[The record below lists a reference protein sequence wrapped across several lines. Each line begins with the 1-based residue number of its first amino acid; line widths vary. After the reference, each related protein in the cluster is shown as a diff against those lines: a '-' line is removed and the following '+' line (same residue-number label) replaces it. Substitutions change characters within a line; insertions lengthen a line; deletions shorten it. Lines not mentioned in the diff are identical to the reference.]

1 MMESNVLKYIVKTL
15 VVVAILALIIIGV
28 RRCKSAEDKLEGYE
42 TNWIALSNENNK
54 NAKSSKLYEFKLSQ
68 LKYINDSLM
77 NAMDSVRKS
86 LNIKDKN
93 TKGLC
98 YVKSTILI
106 HDTVLVNRIR
116 DGDNSISIDTTINKK
131 WYQIQLDYRGSK
143 CNECKDTLIVSP
155 KVTSE
160 KYVVISTQKEYVD
173 TPKKFWIQRIF
184 QKKDEVI
191 DVKVV
196 ETNPYIYSNENRFVK
211 VIK

>member
-1 MMESNVLKYIVKTL
+1 MNNTKIEKLLIAL
-15 VVVAILALIIIGV
+15 V
-28 RRCKSAEDKLEGYE
+28 
-42 TNWIALSNENNK
+42 IALSVLLCVSIYIERCRISQNKANEANLKAYIALNDTLK
-54 NAKSSKLYEFKLSQ
+54 TTNRMFEFKASQ
-68 LKYINDSLM
+68 LNYLNDSLVNQM
-77 NAMDSVRKS
+77 NIIRKS
-86 LNIKDKN
+86 IGVKDKN
-93 TKGLC
+93 LKGLG
-98 YVKSTILI
+98 YIKSTVRI

-116 DGDNSISIDTTINKK
+116 DGDKTLSIDTTINKK

>member
-1 MMESNVLKYIVKTL
+1 MKRTCIEIIVACILLFILLFCVRQCQSN
-15 VVVAILALIIIGV
+15 LA
-28 RRCKSAEDKLEGYE
+28 KLEGYE

-68 LKYINDSLM
+68 IKYINDSLM

-93 TKGLC
+93 TKGLG

-116 DGDNSISIDTTINKK
+116 DGDKTISIDTTINKK

>member
-54 NAKSSKLYEFKLSQ
+54 NAKSSKAYELKISQ
-68 LKYINDSLM
+68 MKYINDSLM
-77 NAMDSVRKS
+77 NAIDSVRRS

-93 TKGLC
+93 TKGLG

-116 DGDNSISIDTTINKK
+116 DGDKTISIDTTINKK

-196 ETNPYIYSNENRFVK
+196 ETNPYIYSNEDRFVK

>member
-1 MMESNVLKYIVKTL
+1 MKRTCIEIIVACILLFILLFCVRQCQSN
-15 VVVAILALIIIGV
+15 LA
-28 RRCKSAEDKLEGYE
+28 KLEGYE

-54 NAKSSKLYEFKLSQ
+54 NAKSSKAYELKISQ
-68 LKYINDSLM
+68 MKYINDSLM
-77 NAMDSVRKS
+77 NAMDSVRRS

-93 TKGLC
+93 TKGLG

-196 ETNPYIYSNENRFVK
+196 ETNPYIYSNEDRFVK

>member
-15 VVVAILALIIIGV
+15 VVVAILVSIIIGV

-42 TNWIALSNENNK
+42 NNWIALSNENNK

-93 TKGLC
+93 LKGLG
-98 YVKSTILI
+98 YIKSTVRI

-116 DGDNSISIDTTINKK
+116 DGDKTLSIDTVINKK
-131 WYQIQLDYRGSK
+131 WYQIEIDYRGSK

>member
-1 MMESNVLKYIVKTL
+1 MSLNRVIRVS

-93 TKGLC
+93 TKGLG

-173 TPKKFWIQRIF
+173 TPKQFWIQRIF

-196 ETNPYIYSNENRFVK
+196 ETNPYIYSNEDRFVK

>member
-1 MMESNVLKYIVKTL
+1 MESNVLKYIVKTL
-15 VVVAILALIIIGV
+15 IVVAILALIIIGV

-93 TKGLC
+93 TKGLG

-116 DGDNSISIDTTINKK
+116 DGDKTISIDTTINKK

>member
-1 MMESNVLKYIVKTL
+1 MKRTCIEIIVACILLFILLFCVRQCQSN
-15 VVVAILALIIIGV
+15 LA
-28 RRCKSAEDKLEGYE
+28 KLEGYE
-42 TNWIALSNENNK
+42 NNWIALSNENNK
-54 NAKSSKLYEFKLSQ
+54 NAKSSKAYELKISQ
-68 LKYINDSLM
+68 MKYINDSLM
-77 NAMDSVRKS
+77 NAMDSVRRS

-93 TKGLC
+93 TKGLG

-116 DGDNSISIDTTINKK
+116 DGDKTISIDTTINKK

>member
-1 MMESNVLKYIVKTL
+1 MSLNRVIRVS

-42 TNWIALSNENNK
+42 NNWIALSNENNK

-93 TKGLC
+93 TKGLG

-196 ETNPYIYSNENRFVK
+196 ETNPYIYSNEDRFVK

>member
-1 MMESNVLKYIVKTL
+1 MKRTCIEIIVACILLFILLFCVRQCQSN
-15 VVVAILALIIIGV
+15 LA
-28 RRCKSAEDKLEGYE
+28 KLEGYE

-54 NAKSSKLYEFKLSQ
+54 NAKSSKAYELKISQ
-68 LKYINDSLM
+68 MKYINDSLM
-77 NAMDSVRKS
+77 NAMDSVRRS

-93 TKGLC
+93 TKGLG

-116 DGDNSISIDTTINKK
+116 DGDKTISIDTTINKK

-173 TPKKFWIQRIF
+173 IPKKFWIQRIF

-196 ETNPYIYSNENRFVK
+196 ETNPYIYSNEDRFVK

>member
-15 VVVAILALIIIGV
+15 VVVDILALIIIGV
-28 RRCKSAEDKLEGYE
+28 RRCKSAEDRLEGYE
-42 TNWIALSNENNK
+42 NNWIALSNENNK

-93 TKGLC
+93 TKGLG

>member
-1 MMESNVLKYIVKTL
+1 MESNVLKYIVKTL

-42 TNWIALSNENNK
+42 NNWIALSNENNK

-93 TKGLC
+93 TKGLG

>member
-1 MMESNVLKYIVKTL
+1 MKRTCIEIIVACILLFILLFCVRQCQSN
-15 VVVAILALIIIGV
+15 LA
-28 RRCKSAEDKLEGYE
+28 KLEGYE

-93 TKGLC
+93 TKGLG

-173 TPKKFWIQRIF
+173 TPKQFWIQRIF

>member
-1 MMESNVLKYIVKTL
+1 MKSLALKYIAKIL
-15 VVVAILALIIIGV
+15 IVVAILALIIIGV
-28 RRCKSAEDKLEGYE
+28 NRCKSAEDKLEGYE
-42 TNWIALSNENNK
+42 NNWIALSNENNK

-93 TKGLC
+93 TKGLG

-196 ETNPYIYSNENRFVK
+196 ETNPYIYSNEDRFVK

>member
-1 MMESNVLKYIVKTL
+1 MESNVLKYIVKTL

-28 RRCKSAEDKLEGYE
+28 NRCKSAEDKLEGYE

-54 NAKSSKLYEFKLSQ
+54 NAKSSKAYELKISQ
-68 LKYINDSLM
+68 MKYINDSLM

-93 TKGLC
+93 TKGLG

-191 DVKVV
+191 DVKVI

>member
-28 RRCKSAEDKLEGYE
+28 NRCKSAEDKLEGYE
-42 TNWIALSNENNK
+42 NNWIALSNENNK

-93 TKGLC
+93 TKGLG

-160 KYVVISTQKEYVD
+160 KYVVISTQKEYID

-196 ETNPYIYSNENRFVK
+196 ETNPYIYSNEDRFVK

>member
-54 NAKSSKLYEFKLSQ
+54 NSKSSKLYEFKLSQ

-93 TKGLC
+93 TKGLG

-116 DGDNSISIDTTINKK
+116 DGDKTISIDTTINKK

-196 ETNPYIYSNENRFVK
+196 ETNPYIYSNEDRFVK

>member
-1 MMESNVLKYIVKTL
+1 MMESNVLKHIVKTL
-15 VVVAILALIIIGV
+15 VVVAILVLIIIGV

-93 TKGLC
+93 TKGLG

-184 QKKDEVI
+184 QKKNEVI

-196 ETNPYIYSNENRFVK
+196 ETNPYIYSNGNRFVK

>member
-68 LKYINDSLM
+68 LKYINDSLT

-93 TKGLC
+93 LKGLG
-98 YVKSTILI
+98 YIKSTVRI

-116 DGDNSISIDTTINKK
+116 DGDKTLSIDTVINKK
-131 WYQIQLDYRGSK
+131 WYQIEIDYKGSK
-143 CNECKDTLIVSP
+143 CSECKDTLIVSP

-196 ETNPYIYSNENRFVK
+196 ETNPYIYSNEDRFVK

>member
-1 MMESNVLKYIVKTL
+1 MKIEKILITL
-15 VVVAILALIIIGV
+15 V
-28 RRCKSAEDKLEGYE
+28 
-42 TNWIALSNENNK
+42 IALTILLCISIYIDRCRIAQNKSNEANLKAYIALNDTLRST
-54 NAKSSKLYEFKLSQ
+54 NRMFEFKTSQ
-68 LKYINDSLM
+68 LNYINDSLV
-77 NAMDSVRKS
+77 NQMDIVRK
-86 LNIKDKN
+86 NIGVKDRN
-93 TKGLC
+93 LKGLG
-98 YVKSTILI
+98 YIKSTVRI

-116 DGDNSISIDTTINKK
+116 DGDKTISIDTTINKK

>member
-42 TNWIALSNENNK
+42 NNWIALSNENNK

-93 TKGLC
+93 TKGLG

-160 KYVVISTQKEYVD
+160 KYVVISTQKEYID

-196 ETNPYIYSNENRFVK
+196 ETNPYIYSNEDRFVK

>member
-15 VVVAILALIIIGV
+15 VVVTILALIIIGV

-42 TNWIALSNENNK
+42 NNWIALSNENNK

-93 TKGLC
+93 LKGLG
-98 YVKSTILI
+98 YIKSTVRI

-116 DGDNSISIDTTINKK
+116 DGDKTLSIDTVINKK
-131 WYQIQLDYRGSK
+131 WYQIEIDYKGSSDLTFLGK
-143 CNECKDTLIVSP
+143 QINADLLSGFVYTGDAFNADSDTFKSQYPTDVA
-155 KVTSE
+155 VTGN
-160 KYVVISTQKEYVD
+160 
-173 TPKKFWIQRIF
+173 IF
-184 QKKDEVI
+184 I
-191 DVKVV
+191 
-196 ETNPYIYSNENRFVK
+196 PYFKI
-211 VIK
+211 I

>member
-93 TKGLC
+93 LKGLG
-98 YVKSTILI
+98 YIKSTVRI
-106 HDTVLVNRIR
+106 HDTVFVNRIR
-116 DGDNSISIDTTINKK
+116 DGDKTLSIDTVINKK
-131 WYQIQLDYRGSK
+131 WYQIEIDYKGGR
-143 CNECKDTLIVSP
+143 CNECKDTLVVSP
-155 KVTSE
+155 KISSE
-160 KYVVISTQKEYVD
+160 KYVVISTSKEYVD
-173 TPKKFWIQRIF
+173 APKKWWLQRIF
-184 QKKDEVI
+184 QKKEEVV

-196 ETNPYIYSNENRFVK
+196 ETNPYIYSDHERFIK

>member
-1 MMESNVLKYIVKTL
+1 MESNVLKYIVKTL

-28 RRCKSAEDKLEGYE
+28 NRCKSAEDKLEGYE

-93 TKGLC
+93 TKGLG

-155 KVTSE
+155 KVTSK

-196 ETNPYIYSNENRFVK
+196 ETNPYIYSNEDRFVK

>member
-1 MMESNVLKYIVKTL
+1 MSLNRVIRVS

-68 LKYINDSLM
+68 LKYINDILM

-93 TKGLC
+93 TKGLG

-116 DGDNSISIDTTINKK
+116 DGDKTISIDTTINKK

>member
-1 MMESNVLKYIVKTL
+1 MKRTRIEIIVACILLFILLFCVRQCQSN
-15 VVVAILALIIIGV
+15 LA
-28 RRCKSAEDKLEGYE
+28 KLEGYE

-54 NAKSSKLYEFKLSQ
+54 NAKSSKAYELKISQ
-68 LKYINDSLM
+68 MKYINDSLM

-93 TKGLC
+93 TKGFG

-116 DGDNSISIDTTINKK
+116 DGDKTISIDTTINKK

-191 DVKVV
+191 DVKVI

>member
-1 MMESNVLKYIVKTL
+1 MESNVLKYIVKTL

-93 TKGLC
+93 TKGLG

-116 DGDNSISIDTTINKK
+116 DGDKTISIDTTINKK

-173 TPKKFWIQRIF
+173 TPKQFWIQRIF

>member
-1 MMESNVLKYIVKTL
+1 MESNVLKYIAKIL
-15 VVVAILALIIIGV
+15 IVVAILALIIIGV
-28 RRCKSAEDKLEGYE
+28 NRCKSAEDKLEGYE

-93 TKGLC
+93 TKGLG

>member
-77 NAMDSVRKS
+77 NAMDSVRRS

-93 TKGLC
+93 TKGLG

>member
-1 MMESNVLKYIVKTL
+1 MSLNRVIRVS

-93 TKGLC
+93 TKGLG

-116 DGDNSISIDTTINKK
+116 DGDKTISIDTTINKK

>member
-93 TKGLC
+93 TKGLG

-143 CNECKDTLIVSP
+143 CSECKDTLIVSP

-173 TPKKFWIQRIF
+173 APKKFWIQRIF

-191 DVKVV
+191 DVKVI

>member
-1 MMESNVLKYIVKTL
+1 MSLNRVIRVS
-15 VVVAILALIIIGV
+15 VVVAILALIIIWV
-28 RRCKSAEDKLEGYE
+28 RRCKSAEDKIEGYE

-77 NAMDSVRKS
+77 NAMDSVRRS

-93 TKGLC
+93 TKCLG
-98 YVKSTILI
+98 YIKSTVRI

-116 DGDNSISIDTTINKK
+116 DGDKPLSIDTVINKK
-131 WYQIQLDYRGSK
+131 WYQIEIDYKGSR
-143 CNECKDTLIVSP
+143 CSECKDTLIVSP
-155 KVTSE
+155 KVSSE
-160 KYVVISTQKEYVD
+160 KYVVISTSKEYVD
-173 TPKKFWIQRIF
+173 APKKWWLQRIF
-184 QKKDEVI
+184 QKKEEVV

-196 ETNPYIYSNENRFVK
+196 ETNPYIHSDHERFIK

>member
-1 MMESNVLKYIVKTL
+1 MKRTFIEIIVACILLFILLFCVRQCQSN
-15 VVVAILALIIIGV
+15 LA
-28 RRCKSAEDKLEGYE
+28 KLEGYE

-54 NAKSSKLYEFKLSQ
+54 NAKSSKAYELKISQ
-68 LKYINDSLM
+68 MKYINDSLM

-93 TKGLC
+93 TKGLG

-116 DGDNSISIDTTINKK
+116 DGDKTISIDTTINKK

-191 DVKVV
+191 DVKVI

>member
-93 TKGLC
+93 LKGLG
-98 YVKSTILI
+98 YIKSTVRI

-116 DGDNSISIDTTINKK
+116 DGDKTLSIDTTINKK

>member
-1 MMESNVLKYIVKTL
+1 MSLNRVIRASGN
-15 VVVAILALIIIGV
+15 VAILALIIIGV
-28 RRCKSAEDKLEGYE
+28 NRCKSAEDKLAGYE
-42 TNWIALSNENNK
+42 TNWIALSNENSK
-54 NAKSSKLYEFKLSQ
+54 NAKSAKMYQLKVSQ
-68 LKYINDSLM
+68 MKYINDSLM
-77 NAMDSVRKS
+77 NAMDSVRRS

-93 TKGLC
+93 TKGLG

>member
-1 MMESNVLKYIVKTL
+1 MESNVLKYIVKTL

-42 TNWIALSNENNK
+42 NNWIALSNENNK
-54 NAKSSKLYEFKLSQ
+54 NAKSSKAYELKISQ
-68 LKYINDSLM
+68 MKYINDSLM
-77 NAMDSVRKS
+77 NAMDSVRRS

-93 TKGLC
+93 TKGLG

-116 DGDNSISIDTTINKK
+116 DGDKTISIDTTINKK

-196 ETNPYIYSNENRFVK
+196 ETNPYIYSNEDRFVK